1 MFAIVTPLGAYLSI
15 VLHKPIGIR
24 GCSLRLDPDPATGN
38 EKSLGLHVLGR
49 RIGSAAGSSYR
60 RRCSFEP
67 GSMWRAIDVL
77 GMSIVNV
84 RGRGI
89 LMLTRSY
96 GLWLNVRF
104 GVARRSSD
112 ERPSGKLAT
121 TRKT

>member
-1 MFAIVTPLGAYLSI
+1 
-15 VLHKPIGIR
+15 
-24 GCSLRLDPDPATGN
+24 
-38 EKSLGLHVLGR
+38 
-49 RIGSAAGSSYR
+49 
-60 RRCSFEP
+60 
-67 GSMWRAIDVL
+67 MWRAIDVL

-89 LMLTRSY
+89 LMLTHSY

-112 ERPSGKLAT
+112 ERPSGKLET